1 MCVLTTLSQRFS
13 KVACWVPQVIVPKLV
28 LVPLKSFFA
37 LSFSYEQNKPRISLH
52 RETFSLL
59 SVRRQTL
66 WIPESFQISA
76 VSSHWR
82 DLLYYHVE
90 CARVCACLF
99 VVWLVGSV
107 LHNNVIFLFTY
118 VQEGRAREENPP
130 CSQSSTK
137 SPLKLVTLNGHEAAR
152 TVGFSCGFEPADARG
167 QRLILQSLGIMS
179 R

>member
-1 MCVLTTLSQRFS
+1 M
-13 KVACWVPQVIVPKLV
+13 ACWVPQVIVPKL
-28 LVPLKSFFA
+28 LLIPIKSFFA
-37 LSFSYEQNKPRISLH
+37 LSFSYEQNKPRISIH

-66 WIPESFQISA
+66 WIPECLQISA

-90 CARVCACLF
+90 CARVWACVF

-118 VQEGRAREENPP
+118 DQEGRAREENPP
-130 CSQSSTK
+130 CSQSSAK
-137 SPLKLVTLNGHEAAR
+137 SPLKWVTLNGHEAAR
-152 TVGFSCGFEPADARG
+152 TVGFPCVFEPADARG